1 MRQFDDSLKSD
12 DIIEA
17 LNSLPVDRQVEIFAG
32 LSPQAREQFIQSL
45 SRPEEILSRVSEE
58 ELYFTV
64 KQLGEENAPGL
75 LAYSTPNQ
83 LLYFADLD
91 LWKKDMLDFKSV
103 ARWLNIIS
111 ELGQEKMVQFVE
123 AVEPELLVAVLRSF
137 VRVQARNPDL
147 DFMDQ
152 SDVLPVF
159 TMDDTFFIEFLVRD
173 SEEAIKSFL
182 DAVFCW
188 DTVYYFRL
196 MHVLMYGL
204 HSENEEIAL
213 RWHRAR
219 LADKGFPVFEEA
231 LEIYRYLRQSEID
244 TPATQIIPCVTEMDS
259 RPHPLLAYPL
269 KVIAKNDLFRRSL
282 DEIAESGEKDRIV
295 TELAH
300 VANKIMVADAKDPG
314 SLEDL
319 LSSLSKVSGYINIS
333 LEDVCGND
341 VSVASGVLSAN
352 HMEIL
357 FRRGFSLI
365 LDLRK
370 QARILIRQYE
380 GGMEN
385 LGHPLAGLMRGL
397 FQKRPVFAGDL
408 LGKNKPRDFESMAD
422 LKTIRN
428 LLDKDLMEQGW
439 EPI

>member
-64 KQLGEENAPGL
+64 KQLGEENAHGL

-91 LWKKDMLDFKSV
+91 LWKKDMLDFRSV

-173 SEEAIKSFL
+173 SK
-182 DAVFCW
+182 
-188 DTVYYFRL
+188 
-196 MHVLMYGL
+196 
-204 HSENEEIAL
+204 
-213 RWHRAR
+213 
-219 LADKGFPVFEEA
+219 
-231 LEIYRYLRQSEID
+231 
-244 TPATQIIPCVTEMDS
+244 
-259 RPHPLLAYPL
+259 
-269 KVIAKNDLFRRSL
+269 
-282 DEIAESGEKDRIV
+282 
-295 TELAH
+295 
-300 VANKIMVADAKDPG
+300 
-314 SLEDL
+314 
-319 LSSLSKVSGYINIS
+319 
-333 LEDVCGND
+333 
-341 VSVASGVLSAN
+341 
-352 HMEIL
+352 
-357 FRRGFSLI
+357 
-365 LDLRK
+365 
-370 QARILIRQYE
+370 
-380 GGMEN
+380 
-385 LGHPLAGLMRGL
+385 
-397 FQKRPVFAGDL
+397 
-408 LGKNKPRDFESMAD
+408 KP
-422 LKTIRN
+422 
-428 LLDKDLMEQGW
+428 
-439 EPI
+439 